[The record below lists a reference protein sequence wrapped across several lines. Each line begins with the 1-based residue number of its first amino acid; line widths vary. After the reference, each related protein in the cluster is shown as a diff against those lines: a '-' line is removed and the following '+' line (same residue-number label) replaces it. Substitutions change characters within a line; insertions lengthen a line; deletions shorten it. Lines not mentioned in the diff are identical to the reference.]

1 MPPWREFTVVPY
13 DLRHSFATWC
23 RDNGV
28 ELHTCVEWM
37 GHTDAQMILKIYDEV
52 SSTRSQIEAEK
63 LEKMLIHRQNDMQNC
78 NQSVENGNT

>member
-1 MPPWREFTVVPY
+1 
-13 DLRHSFATWC
+13 
-23 RDNGV
+23 
-28 ELHTCVEWM
+28 M